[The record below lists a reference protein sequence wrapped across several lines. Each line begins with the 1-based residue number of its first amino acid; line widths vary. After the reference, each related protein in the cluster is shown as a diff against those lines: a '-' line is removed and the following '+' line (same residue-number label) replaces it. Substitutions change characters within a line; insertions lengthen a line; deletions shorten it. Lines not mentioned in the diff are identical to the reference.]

1 MPIVEVNGQELEFP
15 DDMQPDAI
23 REVLRVKFPIK
34 NDSQKSALASGL
46 QNIIK
51 AEIGG
56 EQTAPESAFQVM
68 GELARPIAE
77 PIQKALSH
85 LTPEFVDKASAKVG
99 EFASPYLPEFTD
111 RQKRNLSAASNIST
125 VGGAASVLGK
135 TGQAIMSGN
144 NLASRMI
151 KDESSAGMFDKSRQ
165 AFENRRANFV
175 QDLIMPKQ
183 TPKEIADTALQRS
196 SGGGFSNK
204 QVYSPNAFEAETA
217 KIVAKTG
224 VKKTLPLVDNLQ
236 IINKARINKAENL
249 QRSLNAINVELPPS
263 AMNSYSQEIADNIAN
278 NNLLRPHGET
288 VKGLLDTAQSFIDAN
303 PKTPA
308 GLWAAR
314 KQFDAAI
321 KDFAPNSLDAD
332 APSKAFSFA
341 AKTIRN
347 GLNKAI
353 IESAPDAK
361 VADFLKEYTHL
372 SDAIDNI
379 RSKVA
384 QQPTD
389 RFGRFLKTKTGKAV
403 KYGAGAA
410 ATYGIGSAAIN
421 AVKGN

>member
-23 REVLRVKFPIK
+23 REVLRAKFPVE
-34 NDSQKSALASGL
+34 NDSQQPSTLNS
-46 QNIIK
+46 IIR
-51 AEIGG
+51 AEIGS
-56 EQTAPESAFQVM
+56 EQTAPETAFQLM
-68 GELARPIAE
+68 GVLAQPAANKIREVA
-77 PIQKALSH
+77 SH
-85 LTPEFVDKASAKVG
+85 LTPQFVDDAVAYVGNKV
-99 EFASPYLPEFTD
+99 SPALPELSP
-111 RQKRNLSAASNIST
+111 RQSRNLSAAGDVST
-125 VGGAASVLGK
+125 VAGAGTLALKGGK
-135 TGQAIMSGN
+135 AIMSGDN
-144 NLASRMI
+144 VASRMM
-151 KDESSAGMFDKSRQ
+151 KDQSSAGMFNKARN
-165 AFENRRANFV
+165 AFENRRVNFV

-196 SGGGFSNK
+196 SGGGFMNK
-204 QVYSPNAFEAETA
+204 QVYSPNAFETETA

-224 VKKTLPLVDNLQ
+224 VKKNLPLVDNLQ

-263 AMNSYSQEIADNIAN
+263 ALNSYTQEITNNIAN

-321 KDFAPNSLDAD
+321 KDFAPNALDAD
-332 APSKAFSFA
+332 APSKAFSFT

-347 GLNKAI
+347 GLNRAI
-353 IESAPDAK
+353 IESAPDAN

-372 SDAIDNI
+372 SDAVENI
-379 RSKVA
+379 SSKVA

-410 ATYGIGSAAIN
+410 ATVGIGSTAIN